1 MDYRKLQEDL
11 KDYFSGAISSGLKL
25 AVTETINVERASESE
40 LLKLARNAGLDLRN
54 YED

>member
-11 KDYFSGAISSGLKL
+11 RDYYGSVISSSFTVT
-25 AVTETINVERASESE
+25 VTETINVERASESE
-40 LLKLARNAGLDLRN
+40 LLRLARNAGLDLRN

>member
-11 KDYFSGAISSGLKL
+11 RDYYGSSMSI
-25 AVTETINVERASESE
+25 AVIETISVDRVSESE
-40 LLKLARNAGLDLRN
+40 LLKLAKHAGLDLRI

>member
-11 KDYFSGAISSGLKL
+11 RDYYGSAMSSGYTM
-25 AVTETINVERASESE
+25 AATETINVERASESE
-40 LLKLARNAGLDLRN
+40 LLRLARNAGLDLRN